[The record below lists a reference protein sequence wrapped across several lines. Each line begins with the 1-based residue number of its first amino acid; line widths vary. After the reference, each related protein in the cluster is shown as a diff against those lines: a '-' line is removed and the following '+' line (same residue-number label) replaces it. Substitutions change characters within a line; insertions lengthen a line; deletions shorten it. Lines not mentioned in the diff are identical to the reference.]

1 MRRFQAYAAVAAVLL
16 AALFSG
22 QVQAQAQNFP
32 NRPVKIIVAF
42 SPGGGTDIVARV
54 LGQKLTEM
62 WGQQVIVE
70 NRAGASGTI
79 GTELAA
85 RAAPDGYTLF
95 MGTLG
100 NLSVNKHLY
109 PKMSVDPL
117 KDFAPITKVVDVHFV
132 MVAHP
137 SVPAKNVAELIALA
151 KANPGKITYGSSGPG
166 GAPHL
171 AGELFKRLA
180 GVDMPHIPYKASAQS
195 FQDLLGGQIS
205 VTYDS
210 QIQALPYI
218 RDGRLRALGVLG
230 KTRSAQLPD
239 VPTLGETLPG
249 YDLTNWFG
257 LVAPAATPKDILAKI
272 SADVSKALENTEL
285 REKITAMS
293 ATVVGDTPEQF
304 GATMRADS
312 EKWARVIRE
321 ANIKA
326 E

>member
-1 MRRFQAYAAVAAVLL
+1 MKRLL
-16 AALFSG
+16 ALLLALGCSA
-22 QVQAQAQNFP
+22 AQAQSYP
-32 NRPVKIIVAF
+32 VRPVKIVVAF

-79 GTELAA
+79 GTEYAA
-85 RAAPDGYTLF
+85 KAPPDGYTLF

-109 PKMSVDPL
+109 PKMTVDPIR
-117 KDFAPITKVVDVHFV
+117 DFAPITKVVDVYFV

-151 KANPGKITYGSSGPG
+151 RSRPGFVTYGSSGPG

-171 AGELFKRLA
+171 AAELFKRMA
-180 GVDMPHIPYKASAQS
+180 GVDMAHIPYKASAQS
-195 FQDLLGGQIS
+195 FQDLLGGQVM
-205 VTYDS
+205 VTMDS

-218 RDGRLRALGVLG
+218 RDGRLRALGVL
-230 KTRSAQLPD
+230 SARRVASLPD
-239 VPTLGETLPG
+239 VPTIAETVPG
-249 YDLTNWFG
+249 YELTNWFG
-257 LVAPAATPKDILAKI
+257 LVAPAATPKDLLAKI
-272 SADVSKALENTEL
+272 STDVSKALQDQGL
-285 REKITAMS
+285 RDKITALS
-293 ATVVGDTPEQF
+293 AAVVGDTPEQF
-304 GATMRADS
+304 GATLRADS

>member
-1 MRRFQAYAAVAAVLL
+1 MKNIRCLLALLL
-16 AALFSG
+16 AALACTA
-22 QVQAQAQNFP
+22 AQAQNFP
-32 NRPVKIIVAF
+32 TRTVKIIVAF
-42 SPGGGTDIVARV
+42 SPGGGTDIVARL

-109 PKMSVDPL
+109 PKMTVDPL

-132 MVAHP
+132 MVVHP
-137 SVPAKNVAELIALA
+137 SVPARNVAEFIALA
-151 KANPGKITYGSSGPG
+151 KAKPGQVTYASSGPG

-171 AGELFKRLA
+171 AAESFKRMA
-180 GVDMPHIPYKASAQS
+180 GIDIAHIPYKASAQS
-195 FQDLLGGQIS
+195 FQDLLGGQ
-205 VTYDS
+205 VMMTMDS

-239 VPTLGETLPG
+239 VQTIGETLPG
-249 YDLTNWFG
+249 YELTNWFG

-272 SADVSKALENTEL
+272 SADVAKALENQEL
-285 REKITAMS
+285 RDKITALS

-326 E
+326 D

>member
-1 MRRFQAYAAVAAVLL
+1 MKNIRCLLALLL
-16 AALFSG
+16 AALACTA
-22 QVQAQAQNFP
+22 AQAQNFP
-32 NRPVKIIVAF
+32 TRTVKIIVAF
-42 SPGGGTDIVARV
+42 SPGGGTDIVARL

-109 PKMSVDPL
+109 PKMTVDPL

-132 MVAHP
+132 MVVHP
-137 SVPAKNVAELIALA
+137 SVPARNVAEFIALA
-151 KANPGKITYGSSGPG
+151 KAKPGQVTYASSGPG

-171 AGELFKRLA
+171 AAESFKRMA
-180 GVDMPHIPYKASAQS
+180 GIDMPHIPYKASAQS
-195 FQDLLGGQIS
+195 FQDLLGGQ
-205 VTYDS
+205 VMMTMDS

-230 KTRSAQLPD
+230 KTRSVQLPD
-239 VPTLGETLPG
+239 VQTIGETLPG
-249 YDLTNWFG
+249 YELTNWFG

-272 SADVSKALENTEL
+272 SADVAKALENQEL
-285 REKITAMS
+285 RDKITALS

-326 E
+326 D

>member
-1 MRRFQAYAAVAAVLL
+1 MRLVLAFLL
-16 AALFSG
+16 ALGCAA
-22 QVQAQAQNFP
+22 AQAQSYP
-32 NRPVKIIVAF
+32 VRPVKIVVAF

-79 GTELAA
+79 GTEYAA
-85 RAAPDGYTLF
+85 RSAPDGYTLF

-109 PKMSVDPL
+109 TKMTVDPIR
-117 KDFAPITKVVDVHFV
+117 DFAPITKVVDVYFV
-132 MVAHP
+132 LVAHP
-137 SVPAKNVAELIALA
+137 SVPAKTVAELIALA
-151 KANPGKITYGSSGPG
+151 KSKPGFVTYGTSGPG

-171 AGELFKRLA
+171 AAELLKRTA
-180 GVDMPHIPYKASAQS
+180 GIDMTHIPYKASAQS
-195 FQDLLGGQIS
+195 FQDLLGGQVMI
-205 VTYDS
+205 TMDS

-218 RDGRLRALGVLG
+218 RDGRLRALGVL
-230 KTRSAQLPD
+230 SAKRVASLPD
-239 VPTLGETLPG
+239 VPTIGETVPG
-249 YDLTNWFG
+249 YELTNWFG
-257 LVAPAATPKDILAKI
+257 LVAPAATPKDLLAKI
-272 SADVSKALENTEL
+272 STDVHKALQDQGL
-285 REKITAMS
+285 RDKVTALS
-293 ATVVGDTPEQF
+293 AAVVGDSPEHF

-312 EKWARVIRE
+312 EKWARIIRE

>member
-1 MRRFQAYAAVAAVLL
+1 MKFLL
-16 AALFSG
+16 AILLAFG
-22 QVQAQAQNFP
+22 CVTVQAQSYPA
-32 NRPVKIIVAF
+32 RPVKIVVAF

-54 LGQKLTEM
+54 LGTKLTEM

-79 GTELAA
+79 GTEYAA
-85 RAAPDGYTLF
+85 KSAADGYTLF

-109 PKMSVDPL
+109 PKMKVDPIR
-117 KDFAPITKVVDVHFV
+117 DFAPITKVVDVYFV
-132 MVAHP
+132 LVAHP

-151 KANPGKITYGSSGPG
+151 KSRPGFVTYGSSGPG

-171 AGELFKRLA
+171 AAELLKRMA
-180 GVDMPHIPYKASAQS
+180 NVDMTHVPYKASAQS
-195 FQDLLGGQIS
+195 FQDLLGGQVMI
-205 VTYDS
+205 TMDS

-218 RDGRLRALGVLG
+218 RDNRLRALGVL
-230 KTRSAQLPD
+230 SAQRVPSLPD
-239 VPTLGETLPG
+239 VPTIAETVPG
-249 YDLTNWFG
+249 YELTNWFG
-257 LVAPAATPKDILAKI
+257 LVAPAATPKDILSKI
-272 SADVSKALENTEL
+272 SGDVHKALQDPAL
-285 REKITAMS
+285 RDKITALS
-293 ATVVGDTPEQF
+293 AAVVGDTPEQF

>member
-1 MRRFQAYAAVAAVLL
+1 MKFLL
-16 AALFSG
+16 AMLLALGCSA
-22 QVQAQAQNFP
+22 AQAQTYP
-32 NRPVKIIVAF
+32 VRPVKIVVAF
-42 SPGGGTDIVARV
+42 SPGGGTDIVARL

-79 GTELAA
+79 GTEYAA
-85 RAAPDGYTLF
+85 KAPPDGYTLF

-109 PKMSVDPL
+109 PKMTVDPIR
-117 KDFAPITKVVDVHFV
+117 DFAPITKVVDVYFV
-132 MVAHP
+132 LVAHP

-151 KANPGKITYGSSGPG
+151 KSRPGFVTYGTSGPG

-171 AGELFKRLA
+171 AAELLKRTA
-180 GVDMPHIPYKASAQS
+180 NIDMTHIPYKASAQS
-195 FQDLLGGQIS
+195 FQDLLGGQVMI
-205 VTYDS
+205 TMDS

-218 RDGRLRALGVLG
+218 RDGRLRALGVL
-230 KTRSAQLPD
+230 SAKRVASLPD
-239 VPTLGETLPG
+239 VPTIAETVPG
-249 YDLTNWFG
+249 YELTNWFG
-257 LVAPAATPKDILAKI
+257 LVAPAATPKDLLAKI
-272 SADVSKALENTEL
+272 STDVHKALQDQGL
-285 REKITAMS
+285 RDKVTALS
-293 ATVVGDTPEQF
+293 AAVVGDSPEQF

-312 EKWARVIRE
+312 EKWARIIRE

>member
-1 MRRFQAYAAVAAVLL
+1 MKRLL
-16 AALFSG
+16 ALLLALGCSA
-22 QVQAQAQNFP
+22 AQAQGYP
-32 NRPVKIIVAF
+32 VRPVKIVVAF

-79 GTELAA
+79 GTEYAA
-85 RAAPDGYTLF
+85 KAPPDGYTLF

-109 PKMSVDPL
+109 PKMTVDPIR
-117 KDFAPITKVVDVHFV
+117 DFAPITKVVDVYFV

-151 KANPGKITYGSSGPG
+151 RSRPGFVTYGSSGPG

-171 AGELFKRLA
+171 AAELFKRMA
-180 GVDMPHIPYKASAQS
+180 GVDMAHIPYKASAQS
-195 FQDLLGGQIS
+195 FQDLLGGQVM
-205 VTYDS
+205 VTMDS

-218 RDGRLRALGVLG
+218 RDGRLRALGVL
-230 KTRSAQLPD
+230 SAKRVASLPD
-239 VPTLGETLPG
+239 VPTIGETVPG
-249 YDLTNWFG
+249 YELTNWFG
-257 LVAPAATPKDILAKI
+257 LVAPAATPKDLLAKI
-272 SADVSKALENTEL
+272 STDVSKALQDQGL
-285 REKITAMS
+285 RDKITALS
-293 ATVVGDTPEQF
+293 AAVVGDTPEQF
-304 GATMRADS
+304 GATLRADS

>member
-1 MRRFQAYAAVAAVLL
+1 MRLLL
-16 AALFSG
+16 ALLIALGCST
-22 QVQAQAQNFP
+22 AQAQGYP
-32 NRPVKIIVAF
+32 VRPVKIVVAF
-42 SPGGGTDIVARV
+42 SPGGGTDIVARL

-79 GTELAA
+79 GTEYAA
-85 RAAPDGYTLF
+85 KSAPDGYTLF

-109 PKMSVDPL
+109 TKMTVDPIR
-117 KDFAPITKVVDVHFV
+117 DFAPITKVVDVFFV
-132 MVAHP
+132 LVAHP

-151 KANPGKITYGSSGPG
+151 KSKPGFVTYGTSGPG

-171 AGELFKRLA
+171 AAELLKRTA
-180 GVDMPHIPYKASAQS
+180 NIDMTHVPYKASAQS
-195 FQDLLGGQIS
+195 FQDLLGGQVMI
-205 VTYDS
+205 TMDS

-218 RDGRLRALGVLG
+218 RDGRLRALGVL
-230 KTRSAQLPD
+230 SAKRVPSLPD
-239 VPTLGETLPG
+239 VPTIAETVPG
-249 YDLTNWFG
+249 YELTNWFG
-257 LVAPAATPKDILAKI
+257 LVAPAATPKDLLAKI
-272 SADVSKALENTEL
+272 STDVHKALQDQGL
-285 REKITAMS
+285 RDKVTALS
-293 ATVVGDTPEQF
+293 AAVVGDSPEQF

-312 EKWARVIRE
+312 EKWARIIRE

>member
-1 MRRFQAYAAVAAVLL
+1 MITRLLRYALALL
-16 AALFSG
+16 AALCLCTA
-22 QVQAQAQNFP
+22 AQAQNFP

-42 SPGGGTDIVARV
+42 SPGGGTDIVARL

-62 WGQQVIVE
+62 WGQQIIVE

-109 PKMSVDPL
+109 PKMNVDPL
-117 KDFAPITKVVDVHFV
+117 RDFAPITKVVDVHFV
-132 MVAHP
+132 MVVHP
-137 SVPAKNVAELIALA
+137 SVPARNLAEFIALA
-151 KANPGKITYGSSGPG
+151 KSKPGQITYASSGPG

-171 AGELFKRLA
+171 AAESFKRMA

-195 FQDLLGGQIS
+195 FQDLLGGQ
-205 VTYDS
+205 VMMTMDS

-218 RDGRLRALGVLG
+218 RDGKLRALGVLG
-230 KTRSAQLPD
+230 KTRSPQLPD
-239 VPTLGETLPG
+239 VPTIGEVLPG
-249 YDLTNWFG
+249 YELTNWFG

-272 SADVSKALENTEL
+272 SADVAKALENQEL
-285 REKITAMS
+285 RDKITALS

-304 GATMRADS
+304 GAAMRADS